1 MGIQRYFCDRYPVIL
16 NLKSNQYMKKV
27 FLSFV
32 ILLATFAGQSQIVFE
47 NNYPGSAT
55 LTRLAISGDKYYMMD
70 WTNNKCKIYNT
81 DHSLWKTLD
90 LTVPTG
96 WYLYDIRYVSE
107 TLFNL
112 DSKVELVYVY
122 YNYNTTLQ
130 YYTYAT
136 KVINEDGSVL
146 LTVQGGGYSEVAT
159 TSGGNLKFLV
169 YVYDYSVSPYTVNT
183 QVYSIPG
190 QLVSAESTP
199 DPQVRQEPF
208 PNPSRSTVTIPFSIP
223 EGASEAVIT
232 LTDWTGR
239 TVKTYPV
246 NQSDSFLRINTSGM
260 PRGLYHYQV
269 QASGNIFSTGKIIF
283 E

>member
-1 MGIQRYFCDRYPVIL
+1 
-16 NLKSNQYMKKV
+16 MKKAI
-27 FLSFV
+27 LSF
-32 ILLATFAGQSQIVFE
+32 ILLLTAWAGHAQITFE
-47 NNYPGSAT
+47 NNYPGSTT
-55 LTRLAISGDKYYMMD
+55 LTRLSLSGDKYFMMD
-70 WTNNKCKIYNT
+70 WTNNKCKIYNI
-81 DHSLWKTLD
+81 DHTLWKTID
-90 LTVPTG
+90 LPVPSD

-112 DSKVELVYVY
+112 DSKVELVYTY
-122 YNYNTTLQ
+122 YNYNTTQQ

-208 PNPSRSTVTIPFSIP
+208 PNPTRSVVNIPDP
-223 EGASEAVIT
+223 TREGAPTATIT
-232 LTDWTGR
+232 LSDMTGKAVR
-239 TVKTYPV
+239 TRQADP
-246 NQSDSFLRINTSGM
+246 SGSLLRIDASGL

-269 QASGNIFSTGKIIF
+269 QSKGQILTTGKIIL